1 MKLRTMKGPIT
12 TEALADLI
20 SSGQGSLVHL
30 YGHENVLHP
39 RGPMEK
45 ESVGAYLLERLKGCY
60 DSWTDPEY
68 GDNPPVEELLD
79 TLKDNLLN
87 EALKA
92 FDELLAYAALKEENE
107 DNAK

>member
-1 MKLRTMKGPIT
+1 MEGSLT

-20 SSGQGSLVHL
+20 AKGKASIVHL

-92 FDELLAYAALKEENE
+92 FDELLAYAASKEENK
-107 DNAK
+107 DNEK